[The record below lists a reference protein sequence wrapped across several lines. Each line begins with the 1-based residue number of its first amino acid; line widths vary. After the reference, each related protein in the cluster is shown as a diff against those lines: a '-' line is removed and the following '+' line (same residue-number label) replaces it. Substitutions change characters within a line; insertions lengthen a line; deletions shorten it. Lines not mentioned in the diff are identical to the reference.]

1 MYEKQIKKIF
11 DTVWN
16 TEKLDDI
23 GKLTT
28 LMIFPS
34 G

>member
-1 MYEKQIKKIF
+1 MDEKQIKKIF
-11 DTVWN
+11 ETIWSV
-16 TEKLDDI
+16 EKLDDI

-34 G
+34 R